1 MTRRN
6 YVDQSTFSKDEIVDG
21 VRHSVMHINTDT
33 LKTEVVSSG
42 YYKFLSLP
50 KDNLSPLS
58 DSFPM
63 TGKINQ
69 NFDIE
74 LMCLKIDLNYIKY
87 QRSEL
92 HRSII
97 LKRFGIVE

>member
-1 MTRRN
+1 
-6 YVDQSTFSKDEIVDG
+6 
-21 VRHSVMHINTDT
+21 MHINTDT

-97 LKRFGIVE
+97 LKRFGIVEWIYLSLNCSGIIKLSTNLTVFL